1 MTPLEFLSQFGDPL
15 NLSHRSLVIAFA
27 YYLRQEKGKLEFTLT
42 EIKGCF
48 QESLLKSPK
57 KLSTLINELIKGKKP
72 ALLKNSPGG
81 NYSLAIYGL
90 QEVQDALAAKPSTA
104 AGLSEFLETAIPYL
118 QRTIAKISDE
128 NRRKFLAEAMA
139 CLGVQAKRATIIMTW
154 LVTLDH
160 LYDFILFHKISEF
173 NIALGRRKD
182 KHANRVII
190 IKDDFSDIPENIFI
204 EVLRSANI
212 ISNDVRKILDE
223 KLGIRNS
230 CAHPSAI
237 EIHDSKVI
245 NFIEDL
251 VDNVIVKYPL

>member
-1 MTPLEFLSQFGDPL
+1 MTPLEFLSQFGDPF

-27 YYLRQEKGKLEFTLT
+27 YYFRQEKGKLEFTPV
-42 EIKGCF
+42 EIRGCF
-48 QESLLKSPK
+48 QQSLLKPPS
-57 KLSTLINELIKGKKP
+57 KLSALIIDLTKGKKP
-72 ALLKNSPGG
+72 ALLKNSSKGS
-81 NYSLAIYGL
+81 YSLAIHGL
-90 QEVQDALAAKPSTA
+90 QEVQDALASTPSTP
-104 AGLSEFLETAIPYL
+104 AGLSVFLETAIPYL

-160 LYDFILFHKISEF
+160 LYDFILTNKLSEF
-173 NIALGRRKD
+173 NVALGRRAD
-182 KHANRVII
+182 KLSHKIVTS
-190 IKDDFSDIPENIFI
+190 KDDFSDIPEGIFI
-204 EVLRSANI
+204 EVIRSASI